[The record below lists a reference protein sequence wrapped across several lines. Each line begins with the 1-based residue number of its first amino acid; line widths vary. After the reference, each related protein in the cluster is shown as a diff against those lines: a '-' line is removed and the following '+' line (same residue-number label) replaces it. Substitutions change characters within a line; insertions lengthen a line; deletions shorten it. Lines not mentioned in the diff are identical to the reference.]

1 MATNSTPSIW
11 GIWGDTPSYFSGGS
25 YGYTPP
31 TPSTQTTPTFSVSAP
46 GANISGISTKN
57 YPPLTTLPPSGG
69 VSGTGGT
76 SGTRGVSGTGGTSGT
91 TGTPGL
97 TPAVSNFLNTINSLL
112 SGISK
117 NLTTIYYNLSS
128 GGGGGISGGGS
139 RGSGISGGGQQ
150 SWLPGLNA
158 TISPSRFLSNVSP
171 SQLLSTTSTT
181 LPGITGIP
189 ASVSATAE
197 SGLASSLTET
207 DKEKLNKEQRAR
219 LSVNTPATRESLWD
233 KIKGFFTPPEY
244 PATPPT
250 GTTTTTKPSPMAST
264 MGTTRTTGEIGTYID
279 ITTGL
284 GYSGPRKSPYDI
296 PVSTTTGKV
305 SGTTGKV
312 SGTTGKVSG
321 TTGATGVTGG
331 TTRTTSPDFNQVVT
345 ETTNQFAEI
354 KPVLDDINNRV
365 NRLIE
370 DFQNQAQQG
379 QVPEDWYNRWQNEFK
394 TMRDTYYQKIN
405 PISTQID
412 EIDNILLKANEGFRK
427 AAEEIRNNP
436 DLTVWQQA
444 RRLKELEDLQNY
456 APIFNGLSY
465 KDLVTYRQTLAES
478 LNRYIDAYN
487 SVVGT
492 AASFDLNVENY
503 KLNKK
508 SEDISN
514 LSRILGISQTILDL
528 QQQLSNVGYNQSS
541 YIDDKGRLHEY
552 VTYTDPRT
560 HQVSVVSDKIVG
572 TTREAPR
579 SVAAAPDTLSLF
591 TSKIYPQISS
601 LVSSKKPLRG
611 NDYVTL
617 LAQWHNLVGSD
628 KYDSDFDK
636 YLKVYGVYPTTSS
649 SVSPF
654 YLLNIK

>member
-1 MATNSTPSIW
+1 MATNTSI
-11 GIWGDTPSYFSGGS
+11 P
-25 YGYTPP
+25 GYNPGLLP
-31 TPSTQTTPTFSVSAP
+31 YMSSSSVYNQSSALQSHINP
-46 GANISGISTKN
+46 AI
-57 YPPLTTLPPSGG
+57 
-69 VSGTGGT
+69 T
-76 SGTRGVSGTGGTSGT
+76 SGAYINQQTQQSFPIGTASPGYNAFGQPISNVGGTSGT
-91 TGTPGL
+91 TGTTGL
-97 TPAVSNFLNTINSLL
+97 TPAVSSFLNTINYLL

-117 NLTTIYYNLSS
+117 NLTAISYNLSS
-128 GGGGGISGGGS
+128 GGGGGISGGGI
-139 RGSGISGGGQQ
+139 SGISGGGQQ
-150 SWLPGLNA
+150 SPGLNA
-158 TISPSRFLSNVSP
+158 TISPSQLLSNV
-171 SQLLSTTSTT
+171 STT

-207 DKEKLNKEQRAR
+207 DKEKLNKKQRAL

-264 MGTTRTTGEIGTYID
+264 MGTTGTTGEIGTYID

-296 PVSTTTGKV
+296 PVST
-305 SGTTGKV
+305 
-312 SGTTGKVSG
+312 TTGKVSG

-394 TMRDTYYQKIN
+394 TMRDTYYRKIN

-487 SVVGT
+487 SAVGT

-514 LSRILGISQTILDL
+514 LSRILGVSQNILDL

-541 YIDDKGRLHEY
+541 YTDDKGRLHEY

-572 TTREAPR
+572 TTSEAPR
-579 SVAAAPDTLSLF
+579 PVAAAPDTLSLF

-601 LVSSKKPLRG
+601 LVSSKKPLGG
-611 NDYVTL
+611 NDYATL

-654 YLLNIK
+654 DLLNIK

>member
-11 GIWGDTPSYFSGGS
+11 GDTSGTPSYFSGGS
-25 YGYTPP
+25 YGYTPS
-31 TPSTQTTPTFSVSAP
+31 TPSTKTTPTFSVSAP
-46 GANISGISTKN
+46 GANISGISTTN

-69 VSGTGGT
+69 VSGTGGAGGT
-76 SGTRGVSGTGGTSGT
+76 SGTTGGAGGTSGT

-97 TPAVSNFLNTINSLL
+97 PPAVSNFLNTINSLL

-117 NLTTIYYNLSS
+117 NLTTISYNLSS
-128 GGGGGISGGGS
+128 GGGGGISGGG
-139 RGSGISGGGQQ
+139 ISGGGQQ
-150 SWLPGLNA
+150 SLLPGLNA
-158 TISPSRFLSNVSP
+158 TISPSQLLSNV
-171 SQLLSTTSTT
+171 STT

-219 LSVNTPATRESLWD
+219 LSLNTPATRESLWD

-264 MGTTRTTGEIGTYID
+264 MGTTGTTGEIGTYID

-296 PVSTTTGKV
+296 PVSTTTE
-305 SGTTGKV
+305 
-312 SGTTGKVSG
+312 KVSG

-354 KPVLDDINNRV
+354 QPVLDGINNRV

-405 PISTQID
+405 PISTQVD

-487 SVVGT
+487 SAVGT

-514 LSRILGISQTILDL
+514 LSRILGVSQNILDL

-541 YIDDKGRLHEY
+541 YTDNKGRLHEY

-572 TTREAPR
+572 TTSEAPR
-579 SVAAAPDTLSLF
+579 PVAAAPDTLSLF

-601 LVSSKKPLRG
+601 LVSSKKPLGG
-611 NDYVTL
+611 NDYATL
-617 LAQWHNLVGSD
+617 LAQWHNLVGSN

-654 YLLNIK
+654 DLLNIK

>member
-11 GIWGDTPSYFSGGS
+11 GDTSGTPSYFSGGS
-25 YGYTPP
+25 YGYTPS
-31 TPSTQTTPTFSVSAP
+31 TPSTKTTPTFSVSAP
-46 GANISGISTKN
+46 GANIPPGISTTN

-69 VSGTGGT
+69 VSGTGGA
-76 SGTRGVSGTGGTSGT
+76 GGTSGT
-91 TGTPGL
+91 TGTTGL

-117 NLTTIYYNLSS
+117 NLTTISYNLSS
-128 GGGGGISGGGS
+128 GGGGGISGGGI
-139 RGSGISGGGQQ
+139 SGISGGGQQ
-150 SWLPGLNA
+150 SLLPGLNA
-158 TISPSRFLSNVSP
+158 TISPSQLLSNV
-171 SQLLSTTSTT
+171 STT

-207 DKEKLNKEQRAR
+207 DKEKLNKEQRAL

-264 MGTTRTTGEIGTYID
+264 MGTTGTTGEIGTYID

-296 PVSTTTGKV
+296 PVSPTTGKV
-305 SGTTGKV
+305 SGTTG
-312 SGTTGKVSG
+312 
-321 TTGATGVTGG
+321 GAGVTGG

-354 KPVLDDINNRV
+354 QPVLDGINNRV

-405 PISTQID
+405 PISTQVD

-487 SVVGT
+487 SAVGT

-514 LSRILGISQTILDL
+514 LSRILGVSQNILDL

-541 YIDDKGRLHEY
+541 YTDNKGRLHEY

-572 TTREAPR
+572 TTSEAPR
-579 SVAAAPDTLSLF
+579 PVAAAPDTLSLF

-601 LVSSKKPLRG
+601 LVSSKKPLGG
-611 NDYVTL
+611 NDYATL

-654 YLLNIK
+654 DLLNIK

>member
-1 MATNSTPSIW
+1 MATNKTIPGYNPGLLPYMSDSSVYNQSSALPHINPAIT
-11 GIWGDTPSYFSGGS
+11 SGAYINQQTQQSFPTGTAS
-25 YGYTPP
+25 PGYNAFGQPIP
-31 TPSTQTTPTFSVSAP
+31 NA
-46 GANISGISTKN
+46 
-57 YPPLTTLPPSGG
+57 
-69 VSGTGGT
+69 GGT
-76 SGTRGVSGTGGTSGT
+76 SGTTGGAGGTSGT

-97 TPAVSNFLNTINSLL
+97 PPAVSGFLDTIYYLL
-112 SGISK
+112 EGISK
-117 NLTTIYYNLSS
+117 NLTDISYNLSS

-150 SWLPGLNA
+150 SWLPGRNA
-158 TISPSRFLSNVSP
+158 TISPSQLLSNVS
-171 SQLLSTTSTT
+171 TT
-181 LPGITGIP
+181 LPGIP

-264 MGTTRTTGEIGTYID
+264 MGTTGTTGEIGTYID

-296 PVSTTTGKV
+296 PVST
-305 SGTTGKV
+305 
-312 SGTTGKVSG
+312 TTGKVSG

-370 DFQNQAQQG
+370 DFQNQAQQE

-487 SVVGT
+487 SAVGT

-514 LSRILGISQTILDL
+514 LSRILGVSQNILDL

-541 YIDDKGRLHEY
+541 YTDDKGRLHEY

-572 TTREAPR
+572 TTSEAPR
-579 SVAAAPDTLSLF
+579 PVAAAPDTLSLF

-601 LVSSKKPLRG
+601 LVSSKKPLGG
-611 NDYVTL
+611 NDYATL

>member
-1 MATNSTPSIW
+1 MATNPSI
-11 GIWGDTPSYFSGGS
+11 P
-25 YGYTPP
+25 GYNPGLLP
-31 TPSTQTTPTFSVSAP
+31 YMSDSSVYNQS
-46 GANISGISTKN
+46 S
-57 YPPLTTLPPSGG
+57 TLPHINPAI
-69 VSGTGGT
+69 T
-76 SGTRGVSGTGGTSGT
+76 SGAYINQQTQQSFPTGTTSPGYNAYGRPTSNAGGTSGT
-91 TGTPGL
+91 TGGAGGTSGTSGTPGL
-97 TPAVSNFLNTINSLL
+97 PPAVSDFLDTINSLL

-117 NLTTIYYNLSS
+117 NLTDIYYNLSS
-128 GGGGGISGGGS
+128 GGGGGISGGG
-139 RGSGISGGGQQ
+139 ISGGGQQ
-150 SWLPGLNA
+150 SWLPGRNA
-158 TISPSRFLSNVSP
+158 TISPSQLLSNVS
-171 SQLLSTTSTT
+171 TT
-181 LPGITGIP
+181 LPGIP

-264 MGTTRTTGEIGTYID
+264 MGTTGTTGEIGTYID

-296 PVSTTTGKV
+296 PVST
-305 SGTTGKV
+305 
-312 SGTTGKVSG
+312 TTGKVSG

-487 SVVGT
+487 SAVGT

-514 LSRILGISQTILDL
+514 LSRILGVSQNILDL

-541 YIDDKGRLHEY
+541 YTDDKGRLHEY

-572 TTREAPR
+572 TTSEAPR
-579 SVAAAPDTLSLF
+579 PVAAAPDTLSLF

-601 LVSSKKPLRG
+601 LVSSKKPLGG
-611 NDYVTL
+611 NDYATL
-617 LAQWHNLVGSD
+617 LAQWHNLVGRD

-654 YLLNIK
+654 DLLNIK

>member
-1 MATNSTPSIW
+1 MATNSTPAF
-11 GIWGDTPSYFSGGS
+11 WGDWGDTSGTPSYFSGGS
-25 YGYTPP
+25 YGYTPS

-46 GANISGISTKN
+46 GANISGVSTTN

-69 VSGTGGT
+69 VSGTGGA
-76 SGTRGVSGTGGTSGT
+76 GGTSGT
-91 TGTPGL
+91 TGTRGL
-97 TPAVSNFLNTINSLL
+97 PPAVSNFLDTINSLL
-112 SGISK
+112 SEISE
-117 NLTTIYYNLSS
+117 NLTTIYYNLFS
-128 GGGGGISGGGS
+128 GGGGGISGGG
-139 RGSGISGGGQQ
+139 RGGQP
-150 SWLPGLNA
+150 SLLPGLNA
-158 TISPSRFLSNVSP
+158 TISPSQLFSNV
-171 SQLLSTTSTT
+171 STT

-264 MGTTRTTGEIGTYID
+264 MGTTGTTGEIGTYID

-296 PVSTTTGKV
+296 PVST
-305 SGTTGKV
+305 
-312 SGTTGKVSG
+312 TTGKVSG

-394 TMRDTYYQKIN
+394 TMRDTYYLKIN
-405 PISTQID
+405 PISTQVD

-487 SVVGT
+487 SAVGT

-514 LSRILGISQTILDL
+514 LSRILGVSQNILDL

-541 YIDDKGRLHEY
+541 YTDDKGRLHEY

-572 TTREAPR
+572 TTSEAPR
-579 SVAAAPDTLSLF
+579 PVAAAPDTLSLF

-601 LVSSKKPLRG
+601 LVSSKKPLGG
-611 NDYVTL
+611 NDYATL
-617 LAQWHNLVGSD
+617 LAQWHNLVGSN

-654 YLLNIK
+654 DLLNIK